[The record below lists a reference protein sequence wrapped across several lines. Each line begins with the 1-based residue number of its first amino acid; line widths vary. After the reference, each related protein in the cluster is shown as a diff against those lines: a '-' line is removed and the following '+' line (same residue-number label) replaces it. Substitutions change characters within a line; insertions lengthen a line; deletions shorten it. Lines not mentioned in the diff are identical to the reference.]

1 MNKNKYTTYLGLIF
15 SIIFFQGCSTNQ
27 DDGILN
33 ISEKWTS
40 TTSPRCELWFQ
51 NWGDYQRLL
60 MVINSDPIRVSP
72 SPYVT
77 DKKNKPYLKPKEYEK
92 IEKQQ
97 LKGNLYWQEKPKW
110 EKGKSYNARWEVDRS
125 NPKIKLPRLFDI
137 EASYVDGNLVIN
149 VSEGYEPFIGME
161 LTPLKSY

>member
-1 MNKNKYTTYLGLIF
+1 MNYNRIWGCLCLSLIYL
-15 SIIFFQGCSTNQ
+15 QVVGCSSDKQFNQ
-27 DDGILN
+27 TVLAD
-33 ISEKWTS
+33 KWVSTS
-40 TTSPRCELWFQ
+40 NPKCEIWFQ

-110 EKGKSYNARWEVDRS
+110 EKGKSYNARWEVDRA